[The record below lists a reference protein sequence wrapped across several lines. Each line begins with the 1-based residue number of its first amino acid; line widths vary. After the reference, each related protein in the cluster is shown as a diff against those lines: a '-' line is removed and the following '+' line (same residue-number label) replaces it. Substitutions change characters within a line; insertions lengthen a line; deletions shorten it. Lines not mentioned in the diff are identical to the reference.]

1 MVTKCIFISHSA
13 KESET
18 ADFLELL
25 STQLKEEYLFSWDEI
40 PGNDDKRLIE
50 FLKDELK
57 IEWAKTED
65 ISKIDDGK
73 TIIVSNKEKS
83 LSLKLNDEKTKANLK
98 IENGRA
104 YEFTVKTENGK
115 LNIHEE
121 SFNVLVDRERLNLG
135 DNWKYE
141 IYNWMGSCHAAL
153 ILLSKNAIENSMW
166 VVREVNNLL
175 WRSTLD
181 SNFVLIPI
189 YFGVTPE
196 DIKKNKLFDDLDLEK
211 YHGITDRNP
220 EDLIQV
226 IKTKLV
232 EKLQQNL
239 ITTPLDEVA
248 YQIATKLE
256 GLSRE
261 RNRRIE
267 IINNTL
273 DKLNIEIEPWL
284 PNRDPCLVLATK
296 MLNMGLYESVK
307 ILDCFCDHLDSKDV
321 KQIFDLLAPSW
332 VDLRA
337 ANSVSECALHKEH
350 KTVVVLNSSDYFS
363 ADMYVRRA
371 SKRPPKSW
379 LIHQIL
385 GKYGVEPAD
394 EIVTEIKTLLIKEL
408 VSDEYDRS
416 ESEKRQALERALIM
430 RNKRKKPVFIV
441 LNYTKYIAKLLPDLQ
456 SALPLVTFLLLTGE
470 SFPAH
475 KELEGLR
482 FKFLEPPLEPR
493 AENQAIEELDGAY
506 GMIV

>member
-1 MVTKCIFISHSA
+1 MVTKYLFISHSA

-25 STQLKEEYLFSWDEI
+25 STQLKEE
-40 PGNDDKRLIE
+40 
-50 FLKDELK
+50 
-57 IEWAKTED
+57 
-65 ISKIDDGK
+65 
-73 TIIVSNKEKS
+73 
-83 LSLKLNDEKTKANLK
+83 
-98 IENGRA
+98 
-104 YEFTVKTENGK
+104 
-115 LNIHEE
+115 

-141 IYNWMGSCHAAL
+141 IHNWMGSCHAAL

-166 VVREVNNLL
+166 VLREINNLL
-175 WRSTLD
+175 WRRTLN
-181 SNFVLIPI
+181 SNFILIPI

-211 YHGITDRNP
+211 YHGIIYGNS
-220 EDLIQV
+220 EDSIQV
-226 IKTKLV
+226 IKAELV

-261 RNRRIE
+261 RNGRIE
-267 IINNTL
+267 IIRNTL

-296 MLNMGLYESVK
+296 MLNLGLYESVK
-307 ILDCFCDHLDSKDV
+307 ILDCFCDYLDSKDV

-337 ANSVSECALHKEH
+337 ANSVSKCALCEEY
-350 KTVVVLNSSDYFS
+350 KTVVVLNSTEFFS

-371 SKRPPKSW
+371 SNRPPKSW
-379 LIHQIL
+379 LIQNFS
-385 GKYGVEPAD
+385 GVYGADPAAD
-394 EIVTEIKTLLIKEL
+394 IVTEIETLLIKKL

-416 ESEKRQALERALIM
+416 ESEKRQALKRALIT

-441 LNYTKYIAKLLPDLQ
+441 LNYTKNIAKLLPDLQ
-456 SALPLVTFLLLTGE
+456 SSLPLVTFFLLTGE

-493 AENQAIEELDGAY
+493 AENQAFKEFDGAY